1 MGATDWV
8 SIAMDAQDEKF
19 FKALGARLAEA
30 RKAQGLT
37 QIELAERLAIPQ
49 QTLARYE
56 VGRSRVPISLLLTMA
71 QVLRFSLDDMLM
83 GRSAAGRA
91 KRGPASKLELQVE
104 AISRLPKAKQRFV
117 VDMLDAVLAQQQ
129 GV

>member
-1 MGATDWV
+1 MDAIDWV
-8 SIAMDAQDEKF
+8 TRAMDSKDEAF

-37 QIELAERLAIPQ
+37 QIELAQRLAIPQ

-56 VGRSRVPISLLLTMA
+56 VGRSRLPISLLLTMA
-71 QVLRFSLDDMLM
+71 RMLNFSLDDMLM
-83 GRSAAGRA
+83 GVPAGRA
-91 KRGPASKLELQVE
+91 KRGPASRLERQIE
-104 AISRLPKAKQRFV
+104 ALSRLPKARQKFV

-129 GV
+129 RA